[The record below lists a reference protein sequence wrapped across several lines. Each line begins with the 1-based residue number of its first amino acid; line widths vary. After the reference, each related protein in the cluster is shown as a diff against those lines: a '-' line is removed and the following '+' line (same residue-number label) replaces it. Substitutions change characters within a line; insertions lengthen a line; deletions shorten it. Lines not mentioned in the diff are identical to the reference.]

1 MMNIL
6 RGATYV
12 FRGYGLITRPGL
24 RRFVVAPLLV
34 NMLIFAS
41 LLWLGIDQFGNLTNL
56 LLPSGESWWAAL
68 GRFALWLLFAAAA
81 LLIIIFTF
89 TLLANLV
96 AAPFNG
102 LLSEKVEE
110 QVTGTRSPRGPGGL
124 RASVAGIIPSLV
136 NELRKLIYF
145 LLWGGLLFLLSLVP
159 VLNALSP
166 FLWIA
171 FTSWMLAVE
180 YLSYPMENNG
190 LTFNDVRKRVTER
203 RAASLG
209 FGFAVLCAMMIPF
222 VNFLVMPAAVAG
234 ATALWAETW
243 RDEKQR

>member
-1 MMNIL
+1 MMNNL

-41 LLWLGIDQFGNLTNL
+41 LLWLGIDQFGNLMDL
-56 LLPSGESWWAAL
+56 LLPSGESRWAVLA
-68 GRFALWLLFAAAA
+68 RFALWLLFAAAA

-110 QVTGTRSPRGPGGL
+110 QVT
-124 RASVAGIIPSLV
+124 
-136 NELRKLIYF
+136 
-145 LLWGGLLFLLSLVP
+145 
-159 VLNALSP
+159 
-166 FLWIA
+166 
-171 FTSWMLAVE
+171 
-180 YLSYPMENNG
+180 
-190 LTFNDVRKRVTER
+190 
-203 RAASLG
+203 
-209 FGFAVLCAMMIPF
+209 
-222 VNFLVMPAAVAG
+222 
-234 ATALWAETW
+234 
-243 RDEKQR
+243 